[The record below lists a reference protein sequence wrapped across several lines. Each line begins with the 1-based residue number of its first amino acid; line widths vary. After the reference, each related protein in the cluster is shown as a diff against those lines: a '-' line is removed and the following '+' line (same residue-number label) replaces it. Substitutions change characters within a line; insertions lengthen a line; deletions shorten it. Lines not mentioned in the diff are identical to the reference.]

1 MAYTQRNGPPL
12 PEDAMSLSEYNRLAA
27 HEKQQLTKRPP
38 APPQYPIQQTSFQ
51 TYTEPKIVEERVE
64 PQIPRNVTVLEAD
77 NGLINSK
84 QKLCA
89 LFLIFMVCAFGLVM
103 FLILF
108 TGGRHKPHGT
118 VQQDLTLVNSA
129 LEKTNVYQVEN
140 SDQMLTELTTYY
152 YNIILSEEIQ
162 QWQIFPDKDS
172 CLPFV
177 NMSYSKL
184 ASFDVCCFSDR
195 DTWIC
200 SNGHTFDSYSFEAR
214 LKSTDILLGGVQCHI
229 YINSRHLAKSQCTLE
244 IKVMK

>member
-1 MAYTQRNGPPL
+1 MTHALRNGAFGKDDLIPL
-12 PEDAMSLSEYNRLAA
+12 NQFN
-27 HEKQQLTKRPP
+27 KIQQPTKRPP
-38 APPQYPIQQTSFQ
+38 DPRPHVQQTIYQ
-51 TYTEPKIVEERVE
+51 AQPYQEPKVAEEHLE
-64 PQIPRNVTVLEAD
+64 QQIPRNATVLEAD
-77 NGLINSK
+77 SGLINSK

-103 FLILF
+103 FLVLF
-108 TGGRHKPHGT
+108 TGGRHKPHGS
-118 VQQDLTLVNSA
+118 QQQEYHPVISSMD
-129 LEKTNVYQVEN
+129 KTNVYQVEN

-152 YNIILSEEIQ
+152 YNIFLSEEIQ

-177 NMSYSKL
+177 NMSNAKL
-184 ASFDVCCFSDR
+184 ASFDVCCFSDK

-229 YINSRHLAKSQCTLE
+229 YINSRHLAKSQCTIE